1 MRVLASVLRVVD
13 AISDRT
19 GKIVIWF
26 LLALV
31 LILVY
36 AVVMRYIFR
45 DPVIWAHETALF
57 MYGGIGVLV
66 GAYVL
71 RHKGHIRMDI
81 FYERLSP
88 RKRAVID
95 SITAS
100 FFFLFMVLLIWQGW
114 ELAEWAI
121 KTGKVTD
128 SMWHPILW
136 PVKLTIPIGGFL
148 LLMQGAADFI
158 RDLHFAIRGRSIE

>member
-1 MRVLASVLRVVD
+1 M
-13 AISDRT
+13 I
-19 GKIVIWF
+19 
-26 LLALV
+26 
-31 LILVY
+31 
-36 AVVMRYIFR
+36 
-45 DPVIWAHETALF
+45 
-57 MYGGIGVLV
+57 

-81 FYERLSP
+81 FYEPLSL

-114 ELAEWAI
+114 VLAEWAI

-136 PVKLTIPIGGFL
+136 PIKLAIPIGGFL
-148 LLMQGAADFI
+148 LLFQGIADFI
-158 RDLHFAIRGRSIE
+158 RNLYFAIHGRGME